1 MSAKSMLGSN
11 RPEREK
17 TPHAPSGD
25 LARLTCSRTFCA
37 AGLSS
42 EARNTLLQVLIVIGQ
57 GIRIVVVGH
66 RLDVIAASVSSGL
79 SGSQKT
85 QMLDPDTH
93 YASKQ
98 KELWYF
104 VLIFL
109 GVIGFLILL
118 GKER

>member
-1 MSAKSMLGSN
+1 VWDWQA
-11 RPEREK
+11 R
-17 TPHAPSGD
+17 
-25 LARLTCSRTFCA
+25 ARLGQRRARVNQFSSRRYHAQIPYLVGAF
-37 AGLSS
+37 SQ
-42 EARNTLLQVLIVIGQ
+42 EIGSKSQ
-57 GIRIVVVGH
+57 
-66 RLDVIAASVSSGL
+66 DVIAASVSSGL

-98 KELWYF
+98 KEFWYF

-118 GKER
+118 GNAKPYL